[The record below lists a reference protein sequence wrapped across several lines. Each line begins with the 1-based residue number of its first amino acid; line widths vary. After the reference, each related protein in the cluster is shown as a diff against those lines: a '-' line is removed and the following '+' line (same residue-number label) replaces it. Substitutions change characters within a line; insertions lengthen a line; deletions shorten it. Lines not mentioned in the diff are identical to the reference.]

1 MKISGRAQWSNL
13 LFVVLLMM
21 LFYGS
26 ANAASKQGMTLKVM
40 VEQEIVVTN
49 KNGKKE
55 TRRIAATRIVP
66 GDEVIY
72 TIHYLN
78 SSDKPAENVFIS
90 IPVAEHTRYRSGSA
104 RGGDTDIRFSV
115 DGGKH
120 FGAADELRVTLDN
133 GSKRPATAADY
144 THIKWRFNRPV
155 PPGASGAVSYRAVLN

>member
-1 MKISGRAQWSNL
+1 MKISGRAYWNSSLFLAL
-13 LFVVLLMM
+13 LVL
-21 LFYGS
+21 FCSS
-26 ANAASKQGMTLKVM
+26 ANADSDKGMTLKVM

-55 TRRIAATRIVP
+55 TRRVAATRIVP
-66 GDEVIY
+66 GNEVIY

-115 DGGKH
+115 DGGRH
-120 FGAADELRVTLDN
+120 FGKPEELIVTLKN
-133 GSKRPATAADY
+133 GGKRPATAADY
-144 THIKWRFNRPV
+144 THIKWRFNVPV
-155 PPGASGAVSYRAVLN
+155 PPGASGAVSYRAVLE